1 MIKFTYFNAYSGHGE
16 ERIRSGNATGSGVK
30 VQFKPP
36 AGRNL
41 SSQIPLDKNVSNFA
55 LNNSFFLWGM

>member
-1 MIKFTYFNAYSGHGE
+1 LADFHAYSGHGE

-30 VQFKPP
+30 VQFKSS

-41 SSQIPLDKNVSNFA
+41 SSDNPRDKNVSHLA
-55 LNNSFFLWGM
+55 LINSLFL